1 MSVVHQME
9 LDWKQLI
16 SKTRPNQRILTD
28 TKASNFH
35 PVSHRPDLF
44 GELEMGDLE
53 WTCADHGI
61 RPLVH
66 LQNLQPRSI
75 NVSNFTTPPSGLG
88 SKADKLS
95 ITCRPS
101 TDPSHLEMCAIRAH
115 LPDDSQVSLYVLHL
129 ARVPEFKVGSGPNCG
144 FSYFV
149 PDEDKPEDYAVHHFW
164 LCTIASGRFIH
175 KGQIVEAKGTVIVVH
190 AIQGMRPDLA
200 ASSWNFANF

>member
-1 MSVVHQME
+1 MQVA
-9 LDWKQLI
+9 LGPK
-16 SKTRPNQRILTD
+16 SKSSTIY
-28 TKASNFH
+28 SNIRQCSCVKWSTY
-35 PVSHRPDLF
+35 PS
-44 GELEMGDLE
+44 
-53 WTCADHGI
+53 DHGI